1 MELSEKIKHLREVEG
16 DLRGLGRPMTQ
27 TEVVKAM
34 QDELH
39 ETISQAYLSQLEKG
53 RRVHLTA
60 NTRDL
65 LARFFKVQ
73 PGYLVSDLEDFS
85 TDLMT
90 DLDSETD
97 RLHTWLA
104 ASAEEWRT
112 EPLIADFFE
121 QLAGVENPRLY
132 LVLFRELLEMP
143 AETIESLIGNSQTN
157 SSNGQL

>member
-1 MELSEKIKHLREVEG
+1 MELSEKIKRLRVVEG
-16 DLRGLGRPMTQ
+16 ELRGLGRPMTQ

-65 LARFFKVQ
+65 LARFFKIQ

-85 TDLMT
+85 TDLMA

-104 ASAEEWRT
+104 ASAEEWRV

-121 QLAGVENPRLY
+121 RLAGVENPRLY
-132 LVLFRELLEMP
+132 LALFRELLAMP
-143 AETIESLIGNSQTN
+143 SETIESLVGNSYTN
-157 SSNGQL
+157 HSNGQL

>member
-1 MELSEKIKHLREVEG
+1 
-16 DLRGLGRPMTQ
+16 MTQ
-27 TEVVKAM
+27 TEVVKTM

-73 PGYLVSDLEDFS
+73 PGYLVSDLEDFN

-121 QLAGVENPRLY
+121 RLAWVENPRLY
-132 LVLFRELLEMP
+132 LAFFNELLAMP
-143 AETIESLIGNSQTN
+143 AETIESLFGSSQTN
-157 SSNGQL
+157 NSNGQL